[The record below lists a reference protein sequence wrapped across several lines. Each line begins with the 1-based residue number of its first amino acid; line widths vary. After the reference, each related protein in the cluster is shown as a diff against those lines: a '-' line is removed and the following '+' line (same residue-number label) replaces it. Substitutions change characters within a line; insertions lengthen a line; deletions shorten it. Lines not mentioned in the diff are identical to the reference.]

1 MLFHTHIL
9 AGIAFFFLLD
19 PFFPSGKLLFF
30 LGILLGSIL
39 PDIDERHSKIN
50 RWSGFVGLFIAFF
63 AKHRGFFHSLPCFLG
78 LAFLWRFL
86 GQPALGWGLLL
97 GYASHIILDG
107 LTLQGVAPFW
117 PFSSWKAR
125 GPVRVGSFAEHF
137 FFLAL
142 AIFVVVEVL

>member
-9 AGIAFFFLLD
+9 AGIAFFFFLSN
-19 PFFPSGKLLFF
+19 FFPAAKLWLF

-39 PDIDERHSKIN
+39 PDIDEQHSKVN
-50 RWSGFVGLFIAFF
+50 RWAGMVGILIAFF

-78 LAFLWRFL
+78 LTFLLQVL

-107 LTLQGVAPFW
+107 LTRQGIAPFW
-117 PFSSWKAR
+117 PFSSWKVR
-125 GPVRVGSFAEHF
+125 GPFRVGSFAEQL

-142 AIFVVVEVL
+142 VIFVVVEVL

>member
-9 AGIAFFFLLD
+9 AGMAFFFFLSD
-19 PFFPSGKLLFF
+19 FFPIAKLWLF

-78 LAFLWRFL
+78 LTFLLHIF
-86 GQPALGWGLLL
+86 GYSALGWGLLL

-107 LTLQGVAPFW
+107 LTLQGITPFW
-117 PFSSWKAR
+117 PLSSWKAR
-125 GPVRVGSFAEHF
+125 GPFRVGSFAEHL

-142 AIFVVVEVL
+142 VIFVVVEVL